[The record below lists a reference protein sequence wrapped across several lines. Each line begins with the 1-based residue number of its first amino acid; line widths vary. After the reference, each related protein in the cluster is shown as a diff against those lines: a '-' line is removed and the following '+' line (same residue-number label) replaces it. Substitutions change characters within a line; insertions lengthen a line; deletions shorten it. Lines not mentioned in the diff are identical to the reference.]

1 MKQSRQ
7 LKLLKR
13 LLIKSI
19 ITTKKYNLNPEAKK
33 IEIDNEII
41 FSLSKLA
48 QRDGVKI
55 YLVGGYIRDMLLGKQ
70 SNDIDISV
78 IGDAIKFAEKAAALF
93 GLQLNA
99 VYKKFGTALLIK
111 DNLKIEFASARKES
125 YELDSRKPHIEFS
138 DLKDD
143 LSRRDFT
150 VNALAVSLNEDDYGS
165 IIDLFDGLNDIEK
178 KILKTPLDPEVTFS
192 DDPLRMMRAVRFASQ
207 LEFEIHH
214 DTFDGIKKMKDRLKI
229 KNDSGVVSQ
238 ERITDEF
245 LKILSSNKPSIG
257 LRLMLKSGLMDI
269 VFPEIAALEG
279 IEQRKD
285 FHHKDVFY
293 HTLKVVDNICRS
305 TDNLWLRYTALV
317 HDIAKPPTK
326 KFVDGTGWTFHG
338 HEELG
343 AKWQKRIFTR
353 MKMPM
358 DKLPYVEKL
367 VRLHLRPIAL
377 ANESVTD
384 SAIRRLIFEAGEWI
398 FDLMTLC
405 RSDITSK
412 DPEKVKKFL
421 SNFDKVEKRINE
433 VEERDKIRSFQSPLR
448 GDEIMKLFDIPPSKK
463 VGEIKTKIEEAILDG
478 IIPNEYEAAL
488 NYALKIKDGEA

>member
-1 MKQSRQ
+1 LNPFEAKN
-7 LKLLKR
+7 
-13 LLIKSI
+13 I
-19 ITTKKYNLNPEAKK
+19 NLNN
-33 IEIDNEII
+33 DVII
-41 FSLSKLA
+41 LLSKLA
-48 QRDGVKI
+48 QDSGVKI
-55 YLVGGYIRDMLLGKQ
+55 YLVGGYVRDLLLGIQ
-70 SNDIDISV
+70 CNDIDISI
-78 IGDAIKFAEKAAALF
+78 IGDAIKFAESAAASF

-111 DNLKIEFASARKES
+111 GNLKIEFASARKES
-125 YELDSRKPHIEFS
+125 YNLDSRKPNIEFS

-150 VNALAVSLNEDDYGS
+150 VNALAVSLNKEDFGS
-165 IIDLFDGLNDIEK
+165 IIDLFNGLKDLEN
-178 KILKTPLDPEVTFS
+178 KILKTPLDPEITFS

-207 LEFEIHH
+207 LQFEIHH
-214 DTFDGIKKMKDRLKI
+214 DTFDGIKKMKERLRI
-229 KNDSGVVSQ
+229 KNDSAVVSQ

-245 LKILSSNKPSIG
+245 LKILSSDKPSIG
-257 LRLMLKSGLMDI
+257 LRLMLKSGLMEI
-269 VFPEIAALEG
+269 VFPEIAAMEG

-293 HTLKVVDNICRS
+293 HTLKVVDNICKN
-305 TDNLWLRYTALV
+305 TDYLWLRYTALV

-343 AKWQKRIFTR
+343 AKWQKRIFMR
-353 MKMPM
+353 MKMPL
-358 DKLPYVEKL
+358 DKLPYVERL

-377 ANESVTD
+377 ANETVTD

-405 RSDITSK
+405 RADITSK
-412 DPEKVKKFL
+412 DPDKVKKFL
-421 SNFDKVEKRINE
+421 SNFDRVEKRIHE
-433 VEERDKIRSFQSPLR
+433 VEERDKIRNFQSPVR
-448 GDEIMKLFDIPPSKK
+448 GEEIMKLFDIPPSKK

-478 IIPNEYEAAL
+478 IIPNEYEAAYK
-488 NYALKIKDGEA
+488 YALKIKEGEV